1 MSQVGGRIL
10 KGALAAA
17 VVAATA
23 VYARVL
29 TQKDYFRN
37 TSDQVFSPLHIAFE
51 AATLALAGFLIVD
64 GCLAVQASRSAPW
77 IAGWRY
83 HVRLGLGVGIIA
95 VHVTV
100 LLAGGYHP

>member
-10 KGALAAA
+10 KGALAAG
-17 VVAATA
+17 VLAATA
-23 VYARVL
+23 LYARSL
-29 TQKDYFRN
+29 THKDYFRN
-37 TSDQVFSPLHIAFE
+37 SSDQVFSPLHMAFE
-51 AATLALAGFLIVD
+51 AATLALAAFLIVD
-64 GCLAVQASRSAPW
+64 GCLAVRASRGAPW
-77 IAGWRY
+77 FAGWRY